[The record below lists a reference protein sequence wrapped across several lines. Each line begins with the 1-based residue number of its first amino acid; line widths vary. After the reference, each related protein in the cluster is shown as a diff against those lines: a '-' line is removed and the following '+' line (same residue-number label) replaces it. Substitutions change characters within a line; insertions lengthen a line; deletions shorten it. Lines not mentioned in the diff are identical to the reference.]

1 MRFSLDE
8 WTGLDDEQV
17 PRSDAPAP
25 TAPAPAPAPVLSE
38 AAEQPLF
45 SAYADAAARAVAA
58 LEEEERRERERA
70 ARAFE
75 AEMARLEEELAEE
88 EQAELAHGEEDEDG
102 QLKERGEQT
111 AEDAQAAANAKTSA
125 AVVGLFTS
133 GPQRP
138 FSSSSSVPSGGNAAV
153 GDKDLEKLLRRRRR
167 SDLQKMSPRM
177 MQMIYKD
184 ALIAELGAL
193 PAGWGAAIA
202 EVGRSR
208 LSHGTGSM
216 DSLARRD
223 SVDVNGL
230 LKEGA
235 KARWGA
241 LGKVLS

>member
-1 MRFSLDE
+1 MRLSLDE
-8 WTGLDDEQV
+8 WAGLDDEQV

-25 TAPAPAPAPVLSE
+25 AAPPPAPAPVLSE

-70 ARAFE
+70 ARALE
-75 AEMARLEEELAEE
+75 AERAAEIARLEE
-88 EQAELAHGEEDEDG
+88 EQAELPHDEEDEDG
-102 QLKERGEQT
+102 RINEGGEQT
-111 AEDAQAAANAKTSA
+111 AADAKAAANAKTSA

-138 FSSSSSVPSGGNAAV
+138 FSSSSSVRSGDAAV